1 MFEKAN
7 KGESDSLLAFE
18 EDIDIE
24 VCDVQ
29 FEYTDPYQQRLSNG
43 TITQEELNHALNHLN
58 NVALST
64 RMLIQVHK
72 PGRIDYTEFKRALD
86 GHKS

>member
-1 MFEKAN
+1 M
-7 KGESDSLLAFE
+7 
-18 EDIDIE
+18 
-24 VCDVQ
+24 Q
-29 FEYTDPYQQRLSNG
+29 FEYTDPYQQRISAG
-43 TITQEELNHALNHLN
+43 KITQEELNYSLNHLN

-64 RMLIQVHK
+64 RILIQVHK